1 MSAEFARA
9 LQLIRDVNERVD
21 RCADAASVDRLA
33 TSIDQLRIE
42 LGAIART
49 QTDIQSEIVDLVKFD
64 RDTMTDIV
72 RRPIAPT
79 IRPVNSIGPPRA
91 AWKRL
96 RTWLAFTVLA
106 VAGSL
111 GIAIAEW
118 LTKR

>member
-9 LQLIRDVNERVD
+9 LQLISDVNERVD

-64 RDTMTDIV
+64 RDTMTEIV
-72 RRPIAPT
+72 RRPEAA
-79 IRPVNSIGPPRA
+79 RPVHSIGPPRA

-96 RTWLAFTVLA
+96 RTWLAFTTLA

-111 GIAIAEW
+111 GIALAEW